1 MMVMNRTGQ
10 GMQKQWGGVFLG
22 LVIGLVIGLG
32 IALSV
37 AIYVTKVPV
46 PFVDKGQSRT
56 ADQDEAEARKNKNW
70 DPNAPLY
77 GKNPAKA
84 VPPAH
89 VPEPTAS
96 TAPPSDS
103 QQTSAGTPRANNA
116 VAAPPAV
123 SADPLGDLVKTK
135 NADDAYTYFIQIGA
149 FDKQEAAEARR
160 AELSLAGLDVK
171 VSERVQSGKTI
182 YRVRLGPF
190 ATTEESQRAQEKLE
204 QAGVTETAL
213 VRIKTN

>member
-1 MMVMNRTGQ
+1 MKVMILTGQ
-10 GMQKQWGGVFLG
+10 CMQKQYGGVFLG

-46 PFVDKGQSRT
+46 PFVNKGQSRT

-77 GKNPAKA
+77 GKNPAKV
-84 VPPAH
+84 VPPTH
-89 VPEPTAS
+89 VP
-96 TAPPSDS
+96 DS
-103 QQTSAGTPRANNA
+103 TSAPTETQQASASKSPSNNA
-116 VAAPPAV
+116 TTTPPAAT
-123 SADPLGDLVKTK
+123 ADPLGDLVKTK
-135 NADDAYTYFIQIGA
+135 NSEDAFTYFIQIGA

-160 AELSLAGLDVK
+160 AELALAGLDVK
-171 VSERVQSGKTI
+171 LSERVQSGKTI

-190 ATTEESQRAQEKLE
+190 ASPEESQRAQEKLE
-204 QAGVTETAL
+204 QAGISETAL
-213 VRIKTN
+213 VRIKN